1 MDQGTNRDGQVVV
14 HRIAGRMDTSTSP
27 AIEAAIKEKLAEGS
41 RRILLDMREVTYVS
55 SAGLRVV
62 LLVAK
67 QAKAANGNLAL
78 FGLHP
83 SVREVFDISGFGK
96 IIPIA
101 ASEAEARAL
110 IGA

>member
-1 MDQGTNRDGQVVV
+1 MEPNSRTDGQVVV
-14 HRIAGRMDTSTSP
+14 HRIAGRIDTSTSP
-27 AIEAAIKEKLAEGS
+27 AVEAAIKAKLAEDS
-41 RRILLDMREVTYVS
+41 TRILLDMREVTYVS

-67 QAKAANGNLAL
+67 QAKAANGSLAL
-78 FGLHP
+78 FGLQP

-101 ASEAEARAL
+101 ASEAEARAV

>member
-1 MDQGTNRDGQVVV
+1 MDQSTRADGQVVV
-14 HRIAGRMDTSTSP
+14 HRISGRIDTSTSP
-27 AIEAAIKEKLAEGS
+27 SVEAAIKAKLAEGS
-41 RRILLDMREVTYVS
+41 ARILLDMQEVTYVS

-67 QAKAANGNLAL
+67 QAKASNGSLAL
-78 FGLHP
+78 FGLQP

-101 ASEAEARAL
+101 ASEAEARAV